1 MAKEQYVRIQVSG
14 FAGICCICGCPILL
28 KESTTI
34 IPEEETEVKRHFH
47 KSCLQENPNAYYVKK
62 KRNAGQKYWQ
72 KEAACTVSQEG
83 GQEWREYQLECSQ
96 IVKAMIL
103 RWK

>member
-34 IPEEETEVKRHFH
+34 IPEEENEVKRHFH

-62 KRNAGQKYWQ
+62 EKKRWAKILA
-72 KEAACTVSQEG
+72 KRAACTVSQEG
-83 GQEWREYQLECSQ
+83 GQDGENITGMCKL
-96 IVKAMIL
+96 
-103 RWK
+103 